1 MYANRLIFVYIWN
14 FLLDMK
20 HVKLLVFLTFL
31 LLSQICHAQNDPID
45 KIEYSEVDGGR
56 GGRKVQLTVTKDSL
70 SYSTSGADSKPLITR
85 IQTPKGMWDKL
96 TAILPFDGFKM
107 VKNGRSQLANDGTD
121 ITLAVISNNIKY
133 VVFNGYDD
141 PAHYQ
146 VLIPF
151 ISYLQDEVIPK
162 AKK

>member
-1 MYANRLIFVYIWN
+1 
-14 FLLDMK
+14 MK
-20 HVKLLVFLTFL
+20 YVKLLAAFTFL
-31 LLSQICHAQNDPID
+31 LLSQICHAQDDPIN
-45 KIEYSEVDGGR
+45 KIEYSEINGGK
-56 GGRKVQLTVTKDSL
+56 GGDKIHLIVTKDSL
-70 SYSTSGADSKPLITR
+70 SYSASGGNLKPFVKH
-85 IQTPKGMWDKL
+85 IQTPKGMWSKL

-107 VKNGRSQLANDGTD
+107 VKNGRSQLSQDGTD
-121 ITLAVISNNIKY
+121 ITLAVLSNNVKY